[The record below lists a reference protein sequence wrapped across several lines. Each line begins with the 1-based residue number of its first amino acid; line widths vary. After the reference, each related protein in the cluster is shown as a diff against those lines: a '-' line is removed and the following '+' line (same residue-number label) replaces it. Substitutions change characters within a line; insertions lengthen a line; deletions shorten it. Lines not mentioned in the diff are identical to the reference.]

1 MPLALAFT
9 TLFGFFLLLVVLAI
23 AKMRPKT
30 HDELIWAALSLLSAG
45 FGFAL
50 TLNAWMTE
58 GQPQPVDLKDGTYL
72 VAHQTSDKLF
82 LDDLDGILETV
93 RIERLV
99 ATHKSDE
106 NYVVVKD
113 GYATAYLSDSPVTYT
128 SDQFTLE
135 TRPGQA
141 SPSLAHIKTERLD
154 GSLQIDRIVT
164 HHEDT
169 TLLVVD
175 ENEAVLKVPQ
185 GFWIPQ
191 DHVLKGLRGP
201 SNTP

>member
-1 MPLALAFT
+1 MNTSFAFT
-9 TLFGFFLLLVVLAI
+9 IFFGFFLQLVVLAI

-30 HDELIWAALSLLSAG
+30 HDELAWAVLSLLSAG

-50 TLNAWMTE
+50 TLNAWITE
-58 GQPQPVDLKDGTYL
+58 DQPKPVDLKDGTYL
-72 VAHQTSDKLF
+72 VAHQTADKLIV
-82 LDDLDGILETV
+82 DDLDGILEPV
-93 RIERLV
+93 RTDRLV
-99 ATHKSDE
+99 ATHKSNE

-128 SDQFTLE
+128 ADQFTLE

-141 SPSLAHIKTERLD
+141 SPSLAHLKTGRLE
-154 GSLQIDRIVT
+154 GSLKIDRIVT

-175 ENEAVLKVPQ
+175 DEVVLKVPQ
-185 GFWIPQ
+185 GLWIPQ
-191 DHVLKGLRGP
+191 AHVLKELRDP

>member
-1 MPLALAFT
+1 MTPALAFT
-9 TLFGFFLLLVVLAI
+9 IVFGFFLLLVVLAI

-30 HDELIWAALSLLSAG
+30 HDELAWAVLSLLSAG

-50 TLNAWMTE
+50 TLNAWITE
-58 GQPQPVDLKDGTYL
+58 GQPQPVDLKDGIYL
-72 VAHQTSDKLF
+72 VAHQGTDKLF
-82 LDDLDGILETV
+82 VDDFDGILETV
-93 RIERLV
+93 WIERLV

-106 NYVVVKD
+106 NYVVVED

-141 SPSLAHIKTERLD
+141 SPSLAHLKTERLD

-175 ENEAVLKVPQ
+175 ENEVVLKVPQ
-185 GFWIPQ
+185 GFWITQ
-191 DHVLKGLRGP
+191 ADVLKGLRGP

>member
-1 MPLALAFT
+1 MIRAAAIF
-9 TLFGFFLLLVVLAI
+9 FGFTLLLVVLAI
-23 AKMRPKT
+23 AKMQPKT
-30 HDELIWAALSLLSAG
+30 RDELTWAALSLLSAG

-72 VAHQTSDKLF
+72 IAHQTKDKLF
-82 LDDLDGILETV
+82 LDDLDGIYETV
-93 RIERLV
+93 WTERLV
-99 ATHKSDE
+99 ATHKAKE

-113 GYATAYLSDSPVTYT
+113 GYATAYISDSPVIYT

-135 TRPGQA
+135 TRPGKS
-141 SPSLAHIKTERLD
+141 SPSLAHLKTKRLE
-154 GSLQIDRIVT
+154 GSLRIDRIVT

-175 ENEAVLKVPQ
+175 KNEVVLKVPQ
-185 GFWIPQ
+185 EAP
-191 DHVLKGLRGP
+191 KR
-201 SNTP
+201 